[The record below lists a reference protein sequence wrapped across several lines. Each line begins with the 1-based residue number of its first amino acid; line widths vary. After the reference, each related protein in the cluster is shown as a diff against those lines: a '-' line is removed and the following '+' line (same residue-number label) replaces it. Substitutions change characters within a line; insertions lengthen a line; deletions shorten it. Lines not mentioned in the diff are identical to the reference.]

1 MRHGNKN
8 NALGRKKA
16 HRDSML
22 SNMACSLIEH
32 KRIETTLAKAKA
44 LRIFVEPLI
53 TKSKED
59 STHSRRTV
67 FSYLRS
73 KEATTTLFRDVAPK
87 VADRPGG
94 YTRIIKLGNRL
105 GDAAERAMIEMVDFN
120 TTYSPKEKAGAE
132 VKRTRRSRT
141 KASTAK
147 AGAAKTEAKTTAAEA
162 KVEPAKDGEAAKE
175 TAAPAEPPAASAA
188 PVVRLLVDGERV
200 IFNLGRRVYVLDA
213 AKLKPVLAID
223 LEEPA
228 SCLAVAGELLLVG
241 RASGKLVL
249 YQRGEAGYQSVAV
262 ADLAAQQKT
271 EPPAGATAEKG
282 NSKATEAAMQNA
294 PEPSPAKPKDA
305 PPAT

>member
-32 KRIETTLAKAKA
+32 KSINTTLAKAKA

-73 KEATTTLFRDVAPK
+73 KEATAVLFRDVAPK
-87 VADRPGG
+87 IADRPGG

-105 GDAAERAMIEMVDFN
+105 GDAAELAMIEMVDFN
-120 TTYSPKEKAGAE
+120 TLYSAKEKAGAE

-141 KASTAK
+141 AK
-147 AGAAKTEAKTTAAEA
+147 S
-162 KVEPAKDGEAAKE
+162 
-175 TAAPAEPPAASAA
+175 ASA
-188 PVVRLLVDGERV
+188 E
-200 IFNLGRRVYVLDA
+200 
-213 AKLKPVLAID
+213 KP
-223 LEEPA
+223 
-228 SCLAVAGELLLVG
+228 
-241 RASGKLVL
+241 
-249 YQRGEAGYQSVAV
+249 
-262 ADLAAQQKT
+262 
-271 EPPAGATAEKG
+271 ATAEKAAT
-282 NSKATEAAMQNA
+282 SKASD
-294 PEPSPAKPKDA
+294 PEPKEAKDDA
-305 PPAT
+305 PAAKEEPTGE